1 MVTKCINKP
10 DLLFFT
16 IKVGGKMNSLYM
28 DYAAIILVVVGFCI
42 GYGIFITPKKL
53 DEILEKRSSKCADTC
68 KEAYVTKEEMQIERK
83 ELLLEVERRF
93 LEKVAFQEFTKRFDD
108 KFEVLSKTLDKVVEN
123 QEHIRDYIIQKK
135 GI

>member
-1 MVTKCINKP
+1 VEVVENIY
-10 DLLFFT
+10 L
-16 IKVGGKMNSLYM
+16 

-53 DEILEKRSSKCADTC
+53 DEILDKKSNKCADSC

-108 KFEVLSKTLDKVVEN
+108 KFEVMSKTLDKVVEN
-123 QEHIRDYIIQKK
+123 QEHIKDYIIQKK
-135 GI
+135 GL

>member
-1 MVTKCINKP
+1 MENIY
-10 DLLFFT
+10 L
-16 IKVGGKMNSLYM
+16 

-53 DEILEKRSSKCADTC
+53 TEILKERERECSNSC
-68 KEAYVTKEEMQIERK
+68 KESYVTKEEMQIERK

-108 KFEVLSKTLDKVVEN
+108 KFEVMAKTLDKVVEN
-123 QEHIRDYIIQKK
+123 QEHIKDYIIQQK

>member
-1 MVTKCINKP
+1 
-10 DLLFFT
+10 
-16 IKVGGKMNSLYM
+16 MNNIYL

-53 DEILEKRSSKCADTC
+53 DEILEKKSSKCSNDC

-108 KFEVLSKTLDKVVEN
+108 KFEVMSKTLDKVVEN
-123 QEHIRDYIIQKK
+123 QEHIKDYIIQKK
-135 GI
+135 GL

>member
-1 MVTKCINKP
+1 ME
-10 DLLFFT
+10 T
-16 IKVGGKMNSLYM
+16 IYM

-53 DEILEKRSSKCADTC
+53 SEILKERERECSSSC

-108 KFEVLSKTLDKVVEN
+108 KFEVMAKTLDKVVEN
-123 QEHIRDYIIQKK
+123 QEHIKDYIIKK
-135 GI
+135 GF

>member
-1 MVTKCINKP
+1 M
-10 DLLFFT
+10 D
-16 IKVGGKMNSLYM
+16 SLYL

-53 DEILEKRSSKCADTC
+53 EEILEKRSEKCSDTC
-68 KEAYVTKEEMQIERK
+68 REQYVTKEEMQIERK

-108 KFEVLSKTLDKVVEN
+108 KFDVMSKTLDKVVEN
-123 QEHIRDYIIQKK
+123 QEHIKDYIIRRGEVK
-135 GI
+135 

>member
-1 MVTKCINKP
+1 MEKIY
-10 DLLFFT
+10 L
-16 IKVGGKMNSLYM
+16 

-53 DEILEKRSSKCADTC
+53 SEILKEREKECSNSC
-68 KEAYVTKEEMQIERK
+68 KESYVTKEEMQIERK

-108 KFEVLSKTLDKVVEN
+108 KFEVMAKTLDKVVEN
-123 QEHIRDYIIQKK
+123 QEHIKDYIIQKK

>member
-1 MVTKCINKP
+1 
-10 DLLFFT
+10 
-16 IKVGGKMNSLYM
+16 MNNIYL

-53 DEILEKRSSKCADTC
+53 SEILKEREKECNNSC
-68 KEAYVTKEEMQIERK
+68 KESYVTKEEMQIERK

-108 KFEVLSKTLDKVVEN
+108 KFEVMAKTLDKVVEN
-123 QEHIRDYIIQKK
+123 QEHIKDYIIQKK
-135 GI
+135 GL

>member
-1 MVTKCINKP
+1 MENIY
-10 DLLFFT
+10 L
-16 IKVGGKMNSLYM
+16 

-53 DEILEKRSSKCADTC
+53 SEILKEREKECSNSC
-68 KEAYVTKEEMQIERK
+68 KESYVTKEEMQIERK

-108 KFEVLSKTLDKVVEN
+108 KFEVMAKTLDKVVEN
-123 QEHIRDYIIQKK
+123 QEHIKDFIIQQR
-135 GI
+135 GL

>member
-1 MVTKCINKP
+1 MENIY
-10 DLLFFT
+10 L
-16 IKVGGKMNSLYM
+16 

-53 DEILEKRSSKCADTC
+53 SEILKERERECSNSC
-68 KEAYVTKEEMQIERK
+68 KESYVTKEEMQIERK

-108 KFEVLSKTLDKVVEN
+108 KFEVMAKTLDKVVEN
-123 QEHIRDYIIQKK
+123 QEHIKDYIIQQK
-135 GI
+135 GL